1 LYFEYGTKTNV
12 FYDEERTPAI
22 SQEYSGR
29 KRVVESRQIA
39 LPIPKNQKS
48 TLNYRGNIKKH
59 LTQLKK
65 HH

>member
-1 LYFEYGTKTNV
+1 M
-12 FYDEERTPAI
+12 FYDEERAPAI

-29 KRVVESRQIA
+29 KRAVENRQIA
-39 LPIPKNQKS
+39 LPIPKKQ
-48 TLNYRGNIKKH
+48 NYRVNIKKH